1 MRLDYASPPRYP
13 VGMSIEACMSS
24 QRHDWLTPPWVL
36 ELVRAIAP
44 IRLDPCT
51 APSNP
56 TQAATFC
63 SLGESAPNRDG
74 VWLGPDGLA
83 VDWARGSPG
92 KGLVFVNPPYGRALP
107 KWIDKCVAEAQHA
120 EIVAL
125 VPSRTDTRWWQK
137 AAVSA
142 SSACFLTGR
151 LTFDSGNPG
160 APNRHT
166 MWSTKRNAWV
176 SVEPAAFPSCL
187 FYWGDRP
194 KRFQQAFSAQGIF
207 TTVNG

>member
-1 MRLDYASPPRYP
+1 MT
-13 VGMSIEACMSS
+13 IEVCMSS

-51 APSNP
+51 SPSNP

-74 VWLGPDGLA
+74 VWLGPDGLE
-83 VDWARGSPG
+83 VDWAAGDTG
-92 KGLVFVNPPYGRALP
+92 EGLVFVNPPYGRALP
-107 KWIDKCVAEAQHA
+107 KWIDKCVSESKPVGSIEQWSKI

-137 AAVSA
+137 AARSA
-142 SSACFLTGR
+142 QSICFFDGR
-151 LTFDSGNPG
+151 LIFDSGNPG

-176 SVEPAAFPSCL
+176 PVEAAAFPSCL

-194 KRFQQAFSAQGIF
+194 KRFQRAFSSSGVF
-207 TTVNG
+207 VTVNG